1 MKYGASLR
9 RYRERKKKKKADS
22 ENDPAVAVEDGQ
34 LGRTTEKNPVSWKR
48 RREEVVEVEVVGLR
62 ELG

>member
-1 MKYGASLR
+1 M
-9 RYRERKKKKKADS
+9 ADS

-48 RREEVVEVEVVGLR
+48 RREEVEVEVVGLR